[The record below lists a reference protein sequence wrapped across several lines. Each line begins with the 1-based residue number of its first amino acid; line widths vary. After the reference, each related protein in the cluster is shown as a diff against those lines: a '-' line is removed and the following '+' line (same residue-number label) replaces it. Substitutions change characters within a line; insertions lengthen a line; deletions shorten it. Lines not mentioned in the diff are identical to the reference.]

1 VDFPCQSGGQTK
13 NVGGNILY
21 IYIYSTIVAPFSNII
36 VEYGGILDVVPTI
49 SFLQQL
55 VDGFFMIR
63 WP

>member
-13 NVGGNILY
+13 NVGGNIL
-21 IYIYSTIVAPFSNII
+21 YIYSTIVAPFSNII

>member
-1 VDFPCQSGGQTK
+1 
-13 NVGGNILY
+13 
-21 IYIYSTIVAPFSNII
+21 VAPFSNII